1 MKKIGVFY
9 GSSTGT
15 TSELA
20 QRVAKAV
27 GAEAHC
33 FDVANASASDV
44 APYDVLLL
52 GCSTWGIG
60 ELQDDWAGFL
70 PDLAKE
76 NLAGKCVGLFGCG
89 DADSYPDSFC
99 EALAEIKDA
108 LAGSGCKFIG
118 AYAPEGYTYD
128 ATRSEE
134 GGKLIGLCVDEVNQ
148 ADETEARLGV
158 WLEAMKPDLA

>member
-1 MKKIGVFY
+1 MKKIGIFY

-27 GAEAHC
+27 GAEANC
-33 FDVANASASDV
+33 YDVANASASDV
-44 APYDVLLL
+44 APFDVLLL
-52 GCSTWGIG
+52 GSSTWGIG

-70 PDLAKE
+70 PDLAAQD
-76 NLAGKCVGLFGCG
+76 LSGKAVGLFGCG

-99 EALAEIKDA
+99 EALAEIKDG
-108 LAGSGCKFIG
+108 LAGTGCKFIG
-118 AYAPEGYTYD
+118 AYTPEGYTYD

-134 GGKLIGLCVDEVNQ
+134 DGKLIGLCVDEVNQ
-148 ADETEARLGV
+148 DDQTEARLQA
-158 WLEAMKPDLA
+158 WLTAMQSEL